1 MSAEAVYSTEEY
13 AAPAKGSEGNNFG
26 NFGGAGGAGGAGNSG
41 TGIPDGL
48 VPNETGNVSKTETKE
63 DSAITLAPQATIVLA
78 FFAAAQF
85 LLQ

>member
-26 NFGGAGGAGGAGNSG
+26 NFGGGAGAGGAGNSG

-78 FFAAAQF
+78 FFAAAQE

>member
-26 NFGGAGGAGGAGNSG
+26 NFGGGAGAGGAGNSG

-78 FFAAAQF
+78 FFAAAQL